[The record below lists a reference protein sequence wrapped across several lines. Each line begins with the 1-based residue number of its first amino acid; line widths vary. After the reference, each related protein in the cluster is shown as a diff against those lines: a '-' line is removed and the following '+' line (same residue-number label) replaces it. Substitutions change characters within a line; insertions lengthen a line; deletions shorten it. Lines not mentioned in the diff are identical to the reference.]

1 MLDSLNCFP
10 DSKAQ
15 DSGFQKQNFPEFQIL
30 QAKISQILES
40 RFSYMGQ
47 TFTLPKW
54 YGIVHLTCLDL
65 SDLMSGRIFYV
76 LIYNKVEFSS
86 LINDKSI
93 GILQCM
99 ENLKKRRKKTGYE
112 IFRKEILLW
121 HLVHERNF
129 FYFLHRIIQS
139 RFIRSVWPKKK
150 LILPP
155 NLTRNSNSFSVRMIV
170 FF

>member
-1 MLDSLNCFP
+1 MDSGFQLFSGILDSLNCFP

-99 ENLKKRRKKTGYE
+99 EN
-112 IFRKEILLW
+112 
-121 HLVHERNF
+121 V
-129 FYFLHRIIQS
+129 
-139 RFIRSVWPKKK
+139 KKK
-150 LILPP
+150 KEKNRIWDIQKRDSVM
-155 NLTRNSNSFSVRMIV
+155 TFSAWKK
-170 FF
+170 FFLFSSQNNTK

>member
-1 MLDSLNCFP
+1 MDSGFQLFSGMLDSLNCFP

-54 YGIVHLTCLDL
+54 YAIVHLTCLDL

-129 FYFLHRIIQS
+129 FYFFHRIIQS
-139 RFIRSVWPKKK
+139 RFIRNVWPKK
-150 LILPP
+150 
-155 NLTRNSNSFSVRMIV
+155 N
-170 FF
+170 